1 MENRVGSIRRKS
13 YRSVVLTGGSVACS
27 LAGDMAIYTALP
39 IVFTDLGLSP
49 LQVGLLLSVNRFIRL
64 ITNPFAD
71 WLIRRVPARPLLGV
85 SLLIGSAIA
94 ALYSQ
99 VPGFVALVMLR
110 TLWGLCWSVLRQVG
124 VMNAAG
130 RSTESDPSR
139 LVGLYA
145 GVVRVG
151 FFGGTLLSGIF
162 LDSVGLTAMFYIMA
176 GVMLL
181 GLIPGFAAFGSRE
194 LVATSR
200 NTSKEISKRSD
211 DSPMGVDSRIALVEI
226 LKGFIFGAVG
236 AGIIMSTLGVVL
248 KSVAGSGI
256 SFGTAGI
263 GIATVNGI
271 ILGLRHFF
279 GIVGSAPIG
288 ALLDRAGVGRGEI
301 VAFLMATTALIAA
314 YFLSGTYATVI
325 AVLIF
330 SICEITI
337 GIALTTE
344 MNRTSK
350 LYSKFASALDAGA
363 ATGPLLAWLLIDI
376 LGDKQVGFAAGGVLY
391 LAGTICAMI
400 TFRRISPEI

>member
-1 MENRVGSIRRKS
+1 MKEGIGEFRRKS
-13 YRSVVLTGGSVACS
+13 YRSVALTGGAVACS

-49 LQVGLLLSVNRFIRL
+49 LQVGLLLSVNRLIRL

-71 WLIRRVPARPLLGV
+71 WLIRRVPARRLLGI
-85 SLLIGSAIA
+85 SLVIGSAIA

-99 VPGFVALVMLR
+99 VPGFVALVVLR

-124 VMNAAG
+124 VMNTAG
-130 RSTESDPSR
+130 RSTDRDSSK
-139 LVGLYA
+139 LVGLYG

-162 LDSVGLTAMFYIMA
+162 LDSVGLAAMFYIMA

-200 NTSKEISKRSD
+200 SISAEIPGRVGESRR
-211 DSPMGVDSRIALVEI
+211 VDSRIALVEI
-226 LKGFIFGAVG
+226 IKGFIFGAVG

-248 KSVAGSGI
+248 KSGAGSSI
-256 SFGTAGI
+256 TIGTFAI

-271 ILGLRHFF
+271 VLGLRHFF

-288 ALLDRAGVGRGEI
+288 TILDRTGVGPGEI
-301 VAFLMATTALIAA
+301 VAFLVATAALVAA
-314 YFLSGTYATVI
+314 FIIPGTYATII
-325 AVLIF
+325 AVLVF
-330 SICEITI
+330 SVCEITI

-350 LYSKFASALDAGA
+350 LYSQFASALDAGA
-363 ATGPLLAWLLIDI
+363 ATGPLLAWMLIDI
-376 LGDKQVGFAAGGVLY
+376 LGEERIGFFAGGILY
-391 LAGTICAMI
+391 FAGTICAII
-400 TFRRISPEI
+400 TYRRISPGI